1 MFGTSDLQ
9 ALIEKVDGGQQG
21 VDLVK
26 IGQNFS
32 QQGSIEY
39 NRRKSIFLILIS
51 NLLRLAPTRN
61 PRRMRVAL
69 DIEGCLDRFYGGYY
83 SGESKIS
90 RSICRLMTKTTTTT
104 ISIFQIGLAEDNSI
118 AALNSFNFSPLH
130 FSPLKSTSLSSLM
143 ELLRRTRNFRWNA
156 TTSDKKR
163 FPWVRCWLFI

>member
-32 QQGSIEY
+32 QQGSIELHKE
-39 NRRKSIFLILIS
+39 KSIRLKLIS
-51 NLLRLAPTRN
+51 NLHPLAPSRN

-83 SGESKIS
+83 SGESTLS
-90 RSICRLMTKTTTTT
+90 RSICLMTTTTT
-104 ISIFQIGLAEDNSI
+104 ISCTISPQLRLGLRWTI
-118 AALNSFNFSPLH
+118 Q
-130 FSPLKSTSLSSLM
+130 SLL
-143 ELLRRTRNFRWNA
+143 
-156 TTSDKKR
+156 
-163 FPWVRCWLFI
+163 